1 MGKILLK
8 FTRSVNA
15 YKIHNM
21 KTGRDFKYHQVQPS
35 HSVDEANYYLAR
47 EARVM
52 GHKLPSYL
60 FAELGLNWFNPE
72 PFLLTHMT

>member
-8 FTRSVNA
+8 FARSVNA
-15 YKIHNM
+15 DKIYNM

-47 EARVM
+47 EAR
-52 GHKLPSYL
+52 
-60 FAELGLNWFNPE
+60 
-72 PFLLTHMT
+72 